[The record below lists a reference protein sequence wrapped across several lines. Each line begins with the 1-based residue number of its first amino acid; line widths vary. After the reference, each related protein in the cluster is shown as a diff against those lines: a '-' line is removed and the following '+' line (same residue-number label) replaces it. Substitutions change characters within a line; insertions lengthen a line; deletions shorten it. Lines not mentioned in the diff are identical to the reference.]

1 MRNIVICINKR
12 DTDLLGLLNDI
23 GPSNFRKIV
32 RMSLRS
38 LTDPSEYDD
47 RKLKKLLSERGKYNI
62 SPPIEI
68 KLCIKA
74 QKDADLEKL
83 FDNLKN
89 DTKLSYFT
97 KVAVRNF
104 LGAYLYPYFFK
115 NKQEFFDLDKRVIPI
130 LKSAKIKSGIR
141 IVEVNK
147 QVTPAK
153 PIEKPKEVEKEKPKY
168 TPPLE
173 IESTAYDLKMDSNSS
188 NDDDDFDALSML
200 EQLLD

>member
-1 MRNIVICINKR
+1 MKNIVIWINKR

-23 GPSNFRKIV
+23 GPGNFRKII

-47 RKLKKLLSERGKYNI
+47 RKLKKLLSEKGKYNI
-62 SPPIEI
+62 SPPTSIRMSI
-68 KLCIKA
+68 CAK
-74 QKDADLEKL
+74 KDADLDKL
-83 FDNLKN
+83 FDNLKD

-97 KVAVRNF
+97 KIATRNF

-130 LKSAKIKSGIR
+130 LKSAKIKSGVR
-141 IVEVNK
+141 IVEINK
-147 QVTPAK
+147 QVTPIK

-168 TPPLE
+168 APPLE
-173 IESTAYDLKMDSNSS
+173 IESTTYDLKMDSNSS